1 MACAGQRENDRS
13 RSTVGHGDL
22 SFQSMLFRPE
32 IPTGS
37 ALMNFIWN
45 LSLRID
51 PKQVLALCLA
61 ISALAICGCEQ
72 AASADEELL
81 LSLEKRDWVEI
92 DLGEFN
98 VSVLVADDPTRQ
110 PDLTEYQESVALHY
124 QLHCLVARENE
135 SKVQAFLEERKGEIS
150 DEIIRTCRHAN
161 LVDLADPELQL
172 IRSQLR
178 DFTEEFMGPGIIK
191 RFVFSN
197 VVLERF

>member
-1 MACAGQRENDRS
+1 MDFVSQGTNRLDLN
-13 RSTVGHGDL
+13 VG
-22 SFQSMLFRPE
+22 
-32 IPTGS
+32 TG
-37 ALMNFIWN
+37 L
-45 LSLRID
+45 L
-51 PKQVLALCLA
+51 LAL
-61 ISALAICGCEQ
+61 ALVAMCGCER

-92 DLGEFN
+92 DLGDFN

-135 SKVQAFLEERKGEIS
+135 AKVRAFLEERKGEIS

-161 LVDLADPELQL
+161 LIDLADPELQL

>member
-1 MACAGQRENDRS
+1 MFLRHASLVRAFNFGFATLMKFVWKWANQ
-13 RSTVGHGDL
+13 HDL
-22 SFQSMLFRPE
+22 SFVAPLLLMVGML
-32 IPTGS
+32 
-37 ALMNFIWN
+37 AM
-45 LSLRID
+45 
-51 PKQVLALCLA
+51 
-61 ISALAICGCEQ
+61 CGCEQ
-72 AASADEELL
+72 SASADEELL

-92 DLGEFN
+92 NLGDFN
-98 VSVLVADDPTRQ
+98 VSVLIADDPSRQ

-135 SKVQAFLEERKGEIS
+135 AKVQAFLKERKGEIS

>member
-1 MACAGQRENDRS
+1 MEFVSNGTNRLDLN
-13 RSTVGHGDL
+13 VGTL
-22 SFQSMLFRPE
+22 L
-32 IPTGS
+32 
-37 ALMNFIWN
+37 L
-45 LSLRID
+45 
-51 PKQVLALCLA
+51 LALAA
-61 ISALAICGCEQ
+61 IAMCGCEQ

-135 SKVQAFLEERKGEIS
+135 TQVQAFLEERKGEIS

-178 DFTEEFMGPGIIK
+178 DFTEEFMGTGIIK